1 MYIYLIT
8 GEIYLLSIEL
18 NKIKIIDK
26 EIIHKLKEYIKYIK
40 GIPGV
45 NELIESYKNKGKEKE
60 LFLPK
65 SNIITNIEDF
75 DFIYQELCKKLN
87 KKELKLVLKFSVSGD
102 STATFHEKCD
112 NIGPNLTIIIIL
124 GGFNVNNWSPV
135 IGNTKT
141 DDLAFAFN
149 IQKKKIYNIEK
160 GEKNIYC
167 SNNKLIDFV
176 NGKDGYSTLWVDNNC
191 LDSQCITCQTNSSYQ
206 GF

>member
-1 MYIYLIT
+1 M
-8 GEIYLLSIEL
+8 
-18 NKIKIIDK
+18 
-26 EIIHKLKEYIKYIK
+26 
-40 GIPGV
+40 
-45 NELIESYKNKGKEKE
+45 
-60 LFLPK
+60 
-65 SNIITNIEDF
+65 
-75 DFIYQELCKKLN
+75 Q
-87 KKELKLVLKFSVSGD
+87 KFSASKDGD

-112 NIGPNLTIIIIL
+112 NIGSNLTIIKTEENIIL

-160 GEKNIYC
+160 GEKSIYG
-167 SNNKLIDFV
+167 SNNILIDFV

-206 GF
+206 GFSIDYELSNGNCFLYIRNGNLWDKLKTKIIIFK